1 MSAESKRISLVELR
15 AKSDARRKQ
24 LTENLGLACPD
35 ELTGALHSKTDHE
48 QIRHDKTEIENR
60 SHEKAV
66 VEKKRKKEQ
75 TEHDDEYTDSSTF
88 LKGDKYDSWKN
99 VRYKGHRPL

>member
-60 SHEKAV
+60 SNEKAV

-75 TEHDDEYTDSSTF
+75 TDHDDEYTDSSTF
-88 LKGDKYDSWKN
+88 LKGWAEICLIWNS
-99 VRYKGHRPL
+99 